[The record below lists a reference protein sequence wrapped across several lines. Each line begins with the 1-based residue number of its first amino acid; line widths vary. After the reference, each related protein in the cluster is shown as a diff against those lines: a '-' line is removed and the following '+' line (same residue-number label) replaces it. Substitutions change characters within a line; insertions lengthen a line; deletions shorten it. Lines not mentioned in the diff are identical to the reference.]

1 MSGIMID
8 DDFDPVEEETSSDS
22 ELKAVVKQGFKDL
35 KIIVEKLSQLSQL
48 MEPFGDS
55 DTIDELVILYS
66 EIIPNI
72 LIGDYGEALE
82 GLDKDDQIIGYKYV
96 HLGKMMDNIK
106 KGIDPMEAIEKAS
119 GTYGRFNEAVKK
131 IDPRKE

>member
-8 DDFDPVEEETSSDS
+8 DDFDPVEEEETSSES
-22 ELKAVVKQGFKDL
+22 ELKTVVKQGFKDL

-72 LIGDYGEALE
+72 LIGDYDEALE
-82 GLDKDDQIIGYKYV
+82 GLDKDDQAIARLALNRRRKDIISKLLEKY
-96 HLGKMMDNIK
+96 N
-106 KGIDPMEAIEKAS
+106 
-119 GTYGRFNEAVKK
+119 N
-131 IDPRKE
+131 

>member
-8 DDFDPVEEETSSDS
+8 DDFDPVEEEETSSDS
-22 ELKAVVKQGFKDL
+22 ELKTVVKQGFKDL
-35 KIIVEKLSQLSQL
+35 EMIVENLGQLSQL

-55 DTIDELVILYS
+55 DTIDELIVLYS

-82 GLDKDDQIIGYKYV
+82 GLDKDDQAIARLALNRRRKDIISNLLEKY
-96 HLGKMMDNIK
+96 N
-106 KGIDPMEAIEKAS
+106 
-119 GTYGRFNEAVKK
+119 N
-131 IDPRKE
+131 

>member
-8 DDFDPVEEETSSDS
+8 DDFDPVEEEKETSSDS
-22 ELKAVVKQGFKDL
+22 ELKTVVKQGFKDL
-35 KIIVEKLSQLSQL
+35 EMIVEKLSQLSQL

-55 DTIDELVILYS
+55 DTIDELIILYS

-82 GLDKDDQIIGYKYV
+82 GLDKDDQAIARLALNRRRKDIVSKLLEKYN
-96 HLGKMMDNIK
+96 G
-106 KGIDPMEAIEKAS
+106 
-119 GTYGRFNEAVKK
+119 
-131 IDPRKE
+131 

>member
-8 DDFDPVEEETSSDS
+8 DDFDPVEEEETSSDS
-22 ELKAVVKQGFKDL
+22 ELKTVVKQGFKDL
-35 KIIVEKLSQLSQL
+35 EMIVEKLGQLSQL

-55 DTIDELVILYS
+55 ETIDELIVLYS

-82 GLDKDDQIIGYKYV
+82 GLDKDDQAIARLALNRRRKDIISNLLEKY
-96 HLGKMMDNIK
+96 N
-106 KGIDPMEAIEKAS
+106 
-119 GTYGRFNEAVKK
+119 N
-131 IDPRKE
+131 

>member
-8 DDFDPVEEETSSDS
+8 DDFDPVEEEETSSDS
-22 ELKAVVKQGFKDL
+22 ELKTVVKQGFKDL
-35 KIIVEKLSQLSQL
+35 EMIVEKLSQLSQL

-55 DTIDELVILYS
+55 DTIDELIVLYS

-82 GLDKDDQIIGYKYV
+82 GLDKDDQAIARLALNRRRKDIVSNLLEKYN
-96 HLGKMMDNIK
+96 G
-106 KGIDPMEAIEKAS
+106 
-119 GTYGRFNEAVKK
+119 
-131 IDPRKE
+131 

>member
-8 DDFDPVEEETSSDS
+8 DEFDPVEEETSSDS
-22 ELKAVVKQGFKDL
+22 ELKTVVKQGFKDL
-35 KIIVEKLSQLSQL
+35 EMIVEKLGQLSQL

-82 GLDKDDQIIGYKYV
+82 GLDKDDRAIARLALNRRRKDIISNLLEKY
-96 HLGKMMDNIK
+96 N
-106 KGIDPMEAIEKAS
+106 
-119 GTYGRFNEAVKK
+119 N
-131 IDPRKE
+131 

>member
-82 GLDKDDQIIGYKYV
+82 GLDKD
-96 HLGKMMDNIK
+96 
-106 KGIDPMEAIEKAS
+106 
-119 GTYGRFNEAVKK
+119 
-131 IDPRKE
+131 RKSVV